1 MAEQKFSSSQ
11 GYMIGGPGLTIEVD
25 ESMFGNRFFAKFFIF
40 LLLLGKRKYRRG
52 RISGRRQMWVLGGA
66 CRYLFHYV
74 ANQSDDQDQNDKDI
88 YCQK

>member
-40 LLLLGKRKYRRG
+40 LFLLGKRKNIWEEADVG
-52 RISGRRQMWVLGGA
+52 SGRC
-66 CRYLFHYV
+66 CRYLFHYI
-74 ANQSDDQDQNDKDI
+74 AN
-88 YCQK
+88 